1 MKKILIIHQNMEV
14 GGAETSLL
22 GLLDSFD
29 YSKVSVDIFFYEHKG
44 DLYNLIPSQVNI
56 LKEIPIYKA
65 LVSPV
70 RDAIKNKQLKISILR
85 IFTKLRCCIQDKLY
99 SYGDL
104 GYVLKQFYH
113 YNALPLL
120 PSIRGEYDMAISFND
135 PHFILGNKVHAKI
148 KLGWFH
154 TDFSGIKYNSKLEE
168 KMWFKCDYAVNV
180 SECCKEAFDEKH
192 LYMKNKSIIIENILS
207 KELLKKRADM
217 FDAESE
223 MLQDGSVRL
232 LSIGRFSD
240 AKNFD
245 NVPIICKKILEAG
258 IVVKWYLIGYGS
270 DEELIRHRITEAG
283 MEKRVIILGKK
294 ENPYPYIK
302 ACDIYVQPSRY
313 EGKCVAVR
321 EAQILGKPVIIT
333 NYATSSSQLKD
344 GYDGVIVPMDN
355 EGCAR
360 GIASVIRD
368 KKLQQKLVENE
379 RKSDY
384 TNEKEIQ
391 KLYQLMQ
398 GNTLEESSNA
408 VC

>member
-22 GLLDSFD
+22 GLLNSFD
-29 YSKVSVDIFFYEHKG
+29 YSKVSIDIFFYEQKG
-44 DLYNLIPSQVNI
+44 ELYDLIPDQVNI
-56 LKEIPIYKA
+56 LQEIPIYKA

-70 RDAIKNKQLKISILR
+70 KEAIKDKQLKISILR
-85 IFTKLRCCIQDKLY
+85 IFTKFRCYIQDKLY

-120 PSIRGEYDMAISFND
+120 PFIQGEYDMAISFND

-148 KLGWFH
+148 KMGWFH

-168 KMWFKCDYAVNV
+168 KMWSKCDYAVNV
-180 SECCKEAFDEKH
+180 SECCKQAFDEKH
-192 LYMKNKSIIIENILS
+192 PYMKNKSIVIENILS
-207 KELLKKRADM
+207 KELVKKRADM

-223 MLQDGSVRL
+223 ILQDGSVRL
-232 LSIGRFSD
+232 LSVGRFSD

-245 NVPIICKKILEAG
+245 NVPIICQEILKSG
-258 IVVKWYLIGYGS
+258 IDVKWYLIGYGS
-270 DEELIRHRITEAG
+270 DEELIKHRIIEAG
-283 MEKRVIILGKK
+283 MEKQVIILGKK

-360 GIASVIRD
+360 GIVSVIRD
-368 KKLQQKLVENE
+368 EKLQRKLVENE

-384 TNEKEIQ
+384 TNVKEIQ

-398 GNTLEESSNA
+398 DNTLGERSNA